1 MWVDRVLSVYVE
13 RKIMA
18 TTEIKISG
26 QDYLV
31 AYDLGLITKQEVRT
45 LFGLAPELPEGD
57 TK

>member
-1 MWVDRVLSVYVE
+1 
-13 RKIMA
+13 MA